1 MTGKNFSEELIGWFV
16 GIIILVIALIIGI
29 WYPIASL
36 IILALS
42 LVISAV
48 LERHTKKSSQ
58 YHHHRRLLL

>member
-16 GIIILVIALIIGI
+16 GIFILVIALIIGI

-48 LERHTKKSSQ
+48 LERHTKKSNQ
-58 YHHHRRLLL
+58 YYHYRELLI